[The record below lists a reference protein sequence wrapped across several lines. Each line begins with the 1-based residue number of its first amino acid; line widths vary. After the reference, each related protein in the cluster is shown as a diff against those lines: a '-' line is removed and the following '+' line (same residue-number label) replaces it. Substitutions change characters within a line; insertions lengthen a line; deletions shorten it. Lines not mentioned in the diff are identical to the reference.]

1 MLCLASQSS
10 AMPPATLA
18 VEQIRSPIGRSSDQ
32 RKTLIGLRLNRIGR
46 FSELPDTPAIRGM
59 IEKVDHLVRIVYATS
74 ELDTF
79 VAEATTEYR
88 DILIGERSRV
98 VRGNALWDQFEA
110 AVAEYHESHGKRER
124 RLIEVVN
131 ELAVAKVLVDDRAL
145 QTARI
150 EYEPDLLPDGRKI
163 DFVVDR
169 GKDNLYV
176 EVKTVRPK
184 TKATQ
189 DAYSKFEKRRQYH
202 PKNVEFIVNPQ
213 QMGGAIYGDAFASR
227 SHFLEYTMDFE
238 ERLAAAKA
246 IRPGP
251 GILVFCGNG
260 FAWRQSNLEDWADF
274 YHLGRHR
281 VDDPFGPMERDHIAK
296 KKIELKRNVDHFAW
310 LQRHF
315 EQAKR
320 ANLTFPI
327 RGSAFGRG

>member
-1 MLCLASQSS
+1 
-10 AMPPATLA
+10 MPPATLTI
-18 VEQIRSPIGRSSDQ
+18 EQIRSPIRRPSDQ
-32 RKTLIGLRLNRIGR
+32 RATLIGLRLNRIGR
-46 FSELPDTPAIRGM
+46 FAELPDTPAIRGM
-59 IEKVDHLVRIVYATS
+59 IAKVSHLVRVVYATS

-79 VAEATTEYR
+79 VAEATAEYR
-88 DILIGERSRV
+88 DLLVGQGSRV
-98 VRGNALWDQFEA
+98 VRGQVLWDQFEA
-110 AVAEYHESHGKRER
+110 AIAEYHASHGKRDR

-131 ELAVAKVLVDDRAL
+131 ELAVAKVLVDDPAL

-150 EYEPDLLPDGRKI
+150 EYEPDLLPDGRRI

-169 GKDNLYV
+169 GRDNLYV

-184 TKATQ
+184 TRATL
-189 DAYSKFEKRRQYH
+189 DAYNKFEKRKQYH
-202 PKNVEFIVNPQ
+202 PKNVEFVVNPR

-238 ERLAAAKA
+238 ERLAAAKS

-260 FAWRQSNLEDWADF
+260 FAWRKSNLEDWADF

-281 VDDPFGPMERDHIAK
+281 ADDPFGPMERDHIEK
-296 KKIELKRNVDHFAW
+296 KKIELKRNVDHFSW

-320 ANLTFPI
+320 SDLTFPM
-327 RGSAFGRG
+327 RGPAFGR